1 MAQYYRLSRPTDK
14 GKKKTVL
21 KYSLGDRPNKPEAR
35 KAMHDENFIN
45 LAYSV
50 SKYVCKANHESL
62 RLFSHEYWP
71 KKLSPACDIKRLAP
85 PSRAAPH
92 HLPPH

>member
-1 MAQYYRLSRPTDK
+1 M
-14 GKKKTVL
+14 VL

-45 LAYSV
+45 LASSI

-62 RLFSHEYWP
+62 RLFSHEY
-71 KKLSPACDIKRLAP
+71 
-85 PSRAAPH
+85 
-92 HLPPH
+92 